1 MPHTTLT
8 TTSSSLPKLLLGVLL
23 LLTLTLT
30 LQACGSDEPLELVN
44 KPCPVDGADSGD
56 EAHQDPNQL
65 ACDNSNFAFDLY
77 RALSEEMEKE
87 ENLFFSPYSISQ
99 VLAMAYAG
107 ARVETER
114 QMADA
119 LRYTLPQERL
129 HPAFNG
135 LDSVLSS
142 RSEDS
147 YDSFDPDGESTAF
160 RLNISN
166 AVWGQDGFEFHN
178 DYLDVPE
185 GQLPGRVATP

>member
-1 MPHTTLT
+1 M
-8 TTSSSLPKLLLGVLL
+8 S
-23 LLTLTLT
+23 LLTSLVPLMVQIAEMRRTRIRINWLVIMAISLLTFI
-30 LQACGSDEPLELVN
+30 E
-44 KPCPVDGADSGD
+44 
-56 EAHQDPNQL
+56 
-65 ACDNSNFAFDLY
+65 
-77 RALSEEMEKE
+77 ALSEEMEKE

-129 HPAFNG
+129 HPAFSG
-135 LDSVLSS
+135 LDSVLRS

-166 AVWGQDGFEFHN
+166 AVWGQDGFKFHG
-178 DYLDVPE
+178 DYLNVP
-185 GQLPGRVATP
+185 